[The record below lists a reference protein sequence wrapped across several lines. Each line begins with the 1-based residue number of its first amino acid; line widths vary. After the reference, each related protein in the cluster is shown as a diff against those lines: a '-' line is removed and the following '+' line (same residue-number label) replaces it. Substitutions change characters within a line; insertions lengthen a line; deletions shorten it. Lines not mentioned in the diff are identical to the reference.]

1 VSAFEVLTAQR
12 SRNVV
17 GVYRLSRERGGHGQ
31 RAKPSSALGE
41 VAMDA
46 LGALGGEATICATE
60 QRVTAALYAVMAD
73 DGLTISV

>member
-1 VSAFEVLTAQR
+1 MGSGLNRAR
-12 SRNVV
+12 
-17 GVYRLSRERGGHGQ
+17 RLV
-31 RAKPSSALGE
+31 K
-41 VAMDA
+41 VAMDV